1 MKDLLIS
8 VGDPAHPGLLDRDK
22 VVSDIREHF
31 KPWCNLIQ
39 DVTNYG
45 SNLIPR
51 CFVSSERQ
59 LKDAVILAILLRQV
73 VAMLDGVDILLSNGA
88 CHVSQLP
95 VRALF
100 EASVYIEWILQ
111 ADSERKALYYYVH
124 NLRRMRLWARR
135 AQAGS
140 PESEAFMAAT
150 RKYAFQLTDDVRSSS
165 KRQLEQIDNV
175 LSQLKFAEVNADFD
189 RCRKGRKHDP
199 AWYVPLGPRTLR
211 ALAEAV
217 DKVSEYLILYS
228 PASDVMHGSSY
239 ERHVAIGKGEITF
252 QPIRSLEGFETVL
265 RFSVGDAFATYRR
278 ILQEYRPGE
287 LPAFGRKYLEKWQ
300 QAFLHFPPI
309 KYEVKSIRI

>member
-1 MKDLLIS
+1 MKDLLIK
-8 VGDPAHPGLLDRDK
+8 VGESAHPGFLDRDT
-22 VVSDIREHF
+22 VIADIRAHL
-31 KPWCNLIQ
+31 KPWSNLIQ

-51 CFVSSERQ
+51 CFTSSERQ
-59 LKDAVILAILLRQV
+59 LKDAVIIAILLRQV
-73 VAMLDGVDILLSNGA
+73 VAMLDGVEILLSNGA

-95 VRALF
+95 ARALF
-100 EASVYIEWILQ
+100 EASVYIDWILQ
-111 ADSERKALYYYVH
+111 GDSERKSLYYYVH

-135 AQAGS
+135 TQAGS
-140 PESEAFMAAT
+140 PESEAFMEAT
-150 RKYAFQLTDDVRSSS
+150 KKYGFQLTDDVQRSS

-175 LSQLKFAEVNADFD
+175 LSQPKFAEVSADFD
-189 RCRKGRKHDP
+189 SCRKGRKHDP
-199 AWYVPLGPRTLR
+199 AWYVPLGPRTLW

-217 DKVSEYLILYS
+217 DKVSQYLVLYS

-278 ILQEYRPGE
+278 ILEEYRPGE
-287 LPAFGRKYLEKWQ
+287 LQLFSKKYLEKWQ
-300 QAFLHFPPI
+300 EAFLTFPPI

>member
-1 MKDLLIS
+1 MNDLLIK
-8 VGDPAHPGLLDRDK
+8 VGETAHKGFLDSGAII
-22 VVSDIREHF
+22 SDIKEHL

-51 CFVSSERQ
+51 CFISSKRE

-88 CHVSQLP
+88 CYVSQLP
-95 VRALF
+95 ARALF
-100 EASVYIEWILQ
+100 EASVCIDWILQ
-111 ADSERKALYYYVH
+111 GDSERKSLYYYVH

-135 AQAGS
+135 TQVGS
-140 PESEAFMAAT
+140 PESESFMAAT
-150 RKYAFQLTDDVRSSS
+150 KKYGFQLTDDVRSSS
-165 KRQLEQIDNV
+165 KQRLEQIDNV
-175 LSQLKFAEVNADFD
+175 LSQPKFAEVSADFD
-189 RCRKGRKHDP
+189 RCRNGRKHDP
-199 AWYVPLGPRTLR
+199 AWYVPLGPRSLR
-211 ALAEAV
+211 ALAEAA
-217 DKVSEYLILYS
+217 DKVSQYLVLYS

-239 ERHVAIGKGEITF
+239 ERHIAIGKGEITF